1 MPLIGPGRRMMRRRA
16 VVGAAAVGGAAYY
29 AGKKRTE
36 SSAREADQEA
46 RLEGLESQGQAPAP
60 APAAPAAGNE
70 GYVDELEQL
79 AKLHEEGILT
89 DEEFDA
95 KKKEILGL

>member
-29 AGKKRTE
+29 AGKKRSE
-36 SSAREADQEA
+36 AGDREADQEA
-46 RLEGLESQGQAPAP
+46 RLEELEAQGSAPAA
-60 APAAPAAGNE
+60 APAAPAAEG